1 MEGVGGDAASMA
13 SSPVQQRAN
22 EAWRLYQYYL
32 DKTKPHAVKRWI
44 GTLLTGF
51 LSPLVDP
58 ELDTSD
64 GPMLPTKGSDE
75 FKPFIR
81 WLPEFKFW

>member
-1 MEGVGGDAASMA
+1 
-13 SSPVQQRAN
+13 
-22 EAWRLYQYYL
+22 
-32 DKTKPHAVKRWI
+32 
-44 GTLLTGF
+44 LTGF

-64 GPMLPTKGSDE
+64 GPMLPKKGSDE